1 MNYASMK
8 KTDVANGPG
17 IRVSLF
23 VSGCTRGCKGCF
35 NWEAWDFSYGTK
47 WSEASERELLAA
59 LAPDHIRGLSVLGGE
74 PFEPANVE
82 TVADII
88 CKVRERY
95 PAKDIWC
102 YSGGVYET
110 ELGIRAKTEP
120 AVAAILEHIDVLVD
134 GPFVEEQKDLRL
146 AFRGSA
152 NQRILNME
160 EVRKG
165 NIINDKNYQ

>member
-1 MNYASMK
+1 MNYASIK

-35 NWEAWDFSYGTK
+35 NREAWDFSYGTE
-47 WSEASERELLAA
+47 WNEAAERELFSA

-74 PFEPANVE
+74 PFEPANAE
-82 TVADII
+82 TVAKII
-88 CKVRERY
+88 CKVKERY
-95 PAKDIWC
+95 PGKDIWC

-110 ELGIRAKTEP
+110 ELSLRAKTEP
-120 AVAAILEHIDVLVD
+120 AVAAILENIDVLVD
-134 GPFVEEQKDLRL
+134 GPFVEERKNLRL
-146 AFRGSA
+146 AFRGSD

-165 NIINDKNYQ
+165 NIVSDKNYQ